1 MVLQFRHFFFHGIK
15 EKKCYS
21 LIIPP
26 WRKYHSTTEE
36 KSFHHGGTIFS
47 TRWNDLIVAYK
58 YTNRKEE
65 KQENSHKKHI
75 FTLEMK
81 HIKNTHQTHFRVMK
95 KIYPKKWLEL
105 HPYKQTNSVDQYYVG
120 IANEIHKRLY
130 SSTIADAFEE
140 EENIR
145 YTSLCLAAWF
155 EDVISQT
162 GIWQAF
168 TAECRKRYG
177 AYLPFYPIKG
187 DYFPDEINLE
197 DIRFLL
203 WHHIQYLC
211 RGISAI
217 NPENPGI
224 EQTAQEIYGLLAEEY
239 ETAPENE
246 RMQEFL
252 YHSAM
257 GEEDFFRYREILDWF
272 HYQCYFNIENVAQCR
287 DEAERLLDDEKIT
300 PEMAETLIYA
310 TRTSLTFK
318 GRRNLLSLTSPEW
331 LALIGKAHPEHQL
344 WGKVKVRKNSCYLL
358 EKEDDR
364 YLYVKDLCSE
374 DEGEFKITKKSLN
387 LSAIRSRE
395 VGKSTLICELIYF
408 GNAWWQCGMLLENK
422 YNQKMAEYVDDL
434 TKQKEKTNEKAAF
447 HDFIKAS
454 GGKSFVFCQSQE
466 EISDFLL
473 NKMDYNLK
481 EGLDIPRINTENGA
495 MLMANPHTGLHIQFK
510 LCECIKSPDNPNYN
524 KEEAE
529 KNAIMFIVNPDIIP
543 YQLSC
548 ILQDEGMLPDAY
560 LNSLQRKEYGQEFIR
575 KNAHFLTD
583 YFHYRCREK
592 DFDLNSATL

>member
-1 MVLQFRHFFFHGIK
+1 MVLQFRHFFFPGIK

-21 LIIPP
+21 LIVPP

-344 WGKVKVRKNSCYLL
+344 WGKVKARENSCYLL
-358 EKEDDR
+358 EKEDDEF
-364 YLYVKDLCSE
+364 LYVKDLCSE

-395 VGKSTLICELIYF
+395 AGKSTLICELIYF

-473 NKMDYNLK
+473 NKMGYGLK
-481 EGLDIPRINTENGA
+481 EDLDIPRIHTETGA

-592 DFDLNSATL
+592 DFD

>member
-344 WGKVKVRKNSCYLL
+344 WGKVKARENSCYLL
-358 EKEDDR
+358 EKEDDEF
-364 YLYVKDLCSE
+364 LYVKDLCSE

-395 VGKSTLICELIYF
+395 AGKSTLICELIYF

-495 MLMANPHTGLHIQFK
+495 MLMANPHTGIHIQFK

-592 DFDLNSATL
+592 DFD

>member
-331 LALIGKAHPEHQL
+331 LALIGNAHPEHQL
-344 WGKVKVRKNSCYLL
+344 WGKVKVRENSCYLL

-447 HDFIKAS
+447 HDFIKVS

-495 MLMANPHTGLHIQFK
+495 MLMVNPHTGLHIQFK

-592 DFDLNSATL
+592 DFD

>member
-95 KIYPKKWLEL
+95 KIYPQKWLEL

-257 GEEDFFRYREILDWF
+257 GEEDFFHYREILDWF

-331 LALIGKAHPEHQL
+331 LALIGNAHPEHQL
-344 WGKVKVRKNSCYLL
+344 WGKVKVRENSCYLL

-395 VGKSTLICELIYF
+395 AGKSTLICELIYF

-422 YNQKMAEYVDDL
+422 YDQKMAEYVDDL

-529 KNAIMFIVNPDIIP
+529 KNAIMFIVNPNIIP

-592 DFDLNSATL
+592 DFD

>member
-331 LALIGKAHPEHQL
+331 LALIGNAHPEHQL
-344 WGKVKVRKNSCYLL
+344 WGKVKVRENSCYLL

-395 VGKSTLICELIYF
+395 AGKSTLICELIYF

-447 HDFIKAS
+447 HDFIKVS

-592 DFDLNSATL
+592 DFD

>member
-47 TRWNDLIVAYK
+47 TRGNDLIVAYK

-344 WGKVKVRKNSCYLL
+344 WGKVKARENSCYLL
-358 EKEDDR
+358 EKEDDEF
-364 YLYVKDLCSE
+364 LYVKDLCSE

-395 VGKSTLICELIYF
+395 AGKSTLICELIYF

-422 YNQKMAEYVDDL
+422 YDQKMAEYVDDL
-434 TKQKEKTNEKAAF
+434 TKQKEKTNEKATF

-473 NKMDYNLK
+473 NKMGYGLK
-481 EGLDIPRINTENGA
+481 EDLDIPRIHTETGA

-560 LNSLQRKEYGQEFIR
+560 LNSLQGKEYGQEFIR

-592 DFDLNSATL
+592 DFD

>member
-257 GEEDFFRYREILDWF
+257 GEEDFFHYREILDWF

-300 PEMAETLIYA
+300 PEMAET
-310 TRTSLTFK
+310 
-318 GRRNLLSLTSPEW
+318 LLSLTSPEW

-592 DFDLNSATL
+592 DFD

>member
-257 GEEDFFRYREILDWF
+257 GEEDFFHYREILDWF

-331 LALIGKAHPEHQL
+331 LALVGKAHPEHQL
-344 WGKVKVRKNSCYLL
+344 WGKVKARENSCYLL
-358 EKEDDR
+358 EKEDDEF
-364 YLYVKDLCSE
+364 LYVKDLCSE

-447 HDFIKAS
+447 PDFIKAS

-592 DFDLNSATL
+592 DFD

>member
-257 GEEDFFRYREILDWF
+257 GEEDFFHYREILDWF

-331 LALIGKAHPEHQL
+331 LALIGNAHPEHQL
-344 WGKVKVRKNSCYLL
+344 WGKVKVRENSCYLL

-395 VGKSTLICELIYF
+395 AGKSTLICELIYF

-422 YNQKMAEYVDDL
+422 YDQKMAEYVDDL

-592 DFDLNSATL
+592 DFD

>member
-257 GEEDFFRYREILDWF
+257 GEEDFFHYREILDWF

-344 WGKVKVRKNSCYLL
+344 WGKVKARENSCYLL
-358 EKEDDR
+358 EKEDDEF
-364 YLYVKDLCSE
+364 LYVKDLCSE

-434 TKQKEKTNEKAAF
+434 TKQKEKTNEKATF

-592 DFDLNSATL
+592 DFD

>member
-257 GEEDFFRYREILDWF
+257 GEEDFFHYREILDWF

-331 LALIGKAHPEHQL
+331 LALIGNAHPEHQL
-344 WGKVKVRKNSCYLL
+344 WGKVKVRENSCYLL

-374 DEGEFKITKKSLN
+374 DKGEFKITKKSLN

-422 YNQKMAEYVDDL
+422 YDQKMAEYVDDL

-454 GGKSFVFCQSQE
+454 GEKSFVFCQSQE

-495 MLMANPHTGLHIQFK
+495 MLMADPHTGLHIQFK
-510 LCECIKSPDNPNYN
+510 LCECIKSPDNPYYN

-529 KNAIMFIVNPDIIP
+529 KNAIMFIVNPDVIP

-560 LNSLQRKEYGQEFIR
+560 LNSLQGKEYGQEFIR

-592 DFDLNSATL
+592 DFD

>member
-36 KSFHHGGTIFS
+36 KSFHHSGMIFS

-287 DEAERLLDDEKIT
+287 DEAERLLDDEEIT

-344 WGKVKVRKNSCYLL
+344 WGKVKARENSCYLL
-358 EKEDDR
+358 EKEDDEF
-364 YLYVKDLCSE
+364 LYVKDLCSE

-395 VGKSTLICELIYF
+395 AGKSTLICELIYF

-422 YNQKMAEYVDDL
+422 YDQKMAEYVDDL
-434 TKQKEKTNEKAAF
+434 TKQKEKTNEKATF

-473 NKMDYNLK
+473 NKMGYGLK
-481 EGLDIPRINTENGA
+481 EDLDIPRIHTETGA

-583 YFHYRCREK
+583 YFHHRCREK
-592 DFDLNSATL
+592 DFD

>member
-36 KSFHHGGTIFS
+36 KSFYHGGTIFS

-257 GEEDFFRYREILDWF
+257 GEEDFFHYREILDWF

-300 PEMAETLIYA
+300 PEMAEPLIYA

-592 DFDLNSATL
+592 DFD

>member
-344 WGKVKVRKNSCYLL
+344 WGKVKARENSCYLL
-358 EKEDDR
+358 EKEDDEF
-364 YLYVKDLCSE
+364 LYVKDLCSE

-434 TKQKEKTNEKAAF
+434 TKQKEKTNEKATF

-592 DFDLNSATL
+592 DFD

>member
-1 MVLQFRHFFFHGIK
+1 
-15 EKKCYS
+15 
-21 LIIPP
+21 
-26 WRKYHSTTEE
+26 
-36 KSFHHGGTIFS
+36 
-47 TRWNDLIVAYK
+47 
-58 YTNRKEE
+58 
-65 KQENSHKKHI
+65 
-75 FTLEMK
+75 
-81 HIKNTHQTHFRVMK
+81 MK
-95 KIYPKKWLEL
+95 KIYPKEWLEL
-105 HPYKQTNSVDQYYVG
+105 HPYKQTSSVDQYYVG
-120 IANEIHKRLY
+120 IANDIHEILY
-130 SSTIADAFEE
+130 FSKVADAFEE

-177 AYLPFYPIKG
+177 AYLPLYPIKD
-187 DYFPDEINLE
+187 DYFPDEINPE

-211 RGISAI
+211 RGISVI

-224 EQTAQEIYGLLAEEY
+224 EQTAQKIYGLLAEEY

-246 RMQEFL
+246 KMQEYL
-252 YHSAM
+252 CHSVM
-257 GEEDFFRYREILDWF
+257 GEEDFSRYREVLEWF
-272 HYQCYFNIENVAQCR
+272 HYCCYFNIGNTGQFL
-287 DEAERLLDDEKIT
+287 DETEQLLDNDDIT
-300 PEMAETLIYA
+300 PETTETLIYA

-344 WGKVKVRKNSCYLL
+344 WGKVKARENSCYLL
-358 EKEDDR
+358 EKEDDE

-374 DEGEFKITKKSLN
+374 HEGEFKITKKSLN

-422 YNQKMAEYVDDL
+422 YDQRIAGYVDDL
-434 TKQKEKTNEKAAF
+434 KKNKEKTNEKATF

-454 GGKSFVFCQSQE
+454 GGKSFVFCKSQE

-473 NKMDYNLK
+473 NKMNYKMNA
-481 EGLDIPRINTENGA
+481 ELDMPHMNAETGA
-495 MLMANPHTGLHIQFK
+495 ILMANPHTGLHIQFE
-510 LCECIKSPDNPNYN
+510 LCECIKSPDNPYYN
-524 KEEAE
+524 EEEAE
-529 KNAIMFIVNPDIIP
+529 KNAVMFIVNPDVIP

-548 ILQDEGMLPDAY
+548 ILQDEDMLPDAY
-560 LNSLQRKEYGQEFIR
+560 LNSLQGKEYGKEFMR

-592 DFDLNSATL
+592 DFI